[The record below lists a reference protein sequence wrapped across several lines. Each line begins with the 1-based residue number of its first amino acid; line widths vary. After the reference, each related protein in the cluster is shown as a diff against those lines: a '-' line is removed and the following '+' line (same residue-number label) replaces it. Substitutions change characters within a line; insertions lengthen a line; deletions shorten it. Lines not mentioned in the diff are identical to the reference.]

1 MRSVTEEREEGG
13 RRARLRRRQELGRT
27 GARFPRTM
35 VVEEPDG
42 TVDTAD
48 VPDAPD
54 AGARR
59 RQQLG
64 RTGAR
69 FPRTV
74 VVQEP
79 DDSPA
84 TADTSDTGE
93 SAAAPGVLAEPDP
106 SSGIVVGRT
115 GARFGSR
122 SRQLRRALAQRA
134 ADDAAVP
141 VQAAPLREKRYDP
154 IAPCPDE
161 APTAPLHLAELKNR
175 AEGFESRVSVRPYVR
190 TRGRTRA
197 RPDLM
202 VETLISLP
210 SPRPPL
216 DDPEHVVIGGICEHA
231 PRSVAEVAAL
241 MQVPLGVAR
250 VLIGDMADDGAVRIH
265 PTAAA
270 GPQRGP
276 DREVMARVLRG
287 LQGL

>member
-1 MRSVTEEREEGG
+1 MTDEPVGEG
-13 RRARLRRRQELGRT
+13 RRGRL
-27 GARFPRTM
+27 
-35 VVEEPDG
+35 
-42 TVDTAD
+42 
-48 VPDAPD
+48 
-54 AGARR
+54 RR

-69 FPRTV
+69 FPRLV
-74 VVQEP
+74 EP
-79 DDSPA
+79 PTEDAGSVL
-84 TADTSDTGE
+84 E
-93 SAAAPGVLAEPDP
+93 AAPDEPILPDP
-106 SSGIVVGRT
+106 PSGDPAIGRT

-122 SRQLRRALAQRA
+122 GRQLRRAREQQA
-134 ADDAAVP
+134 AEDAAVP

-175 AEGFESRVSVRPYVR
+175 AEGYESRVSVRPYVR

-210 SPRPPL
+210 RPRRPL
-216 DDPEHVVIGGICEHA
+216 EDPEHVVIGELCDAA

-241 MQVPLGVAR
+241 MRVPLGVAR
-250 VLIGDMADDGAVRIH
+250 VLIGDMADDGSLRIH
-265 PTAAA
+265 PTAAS

-287 LQGL
+287 LHGL

>member
-1 MRSVTEEREEGG
+1 VVVEEPDDAAADSPDTPEVHGAPAAPDTG
-13 RRARLRRRQELGRT
+13 ARRRPRLGRT
-27 GARFPRTM
+27 GARFPRTA
-35 VVEEPDG
+35 VVEELD
-42 TVDTAD
+42 DTAD
-48 VPDAPD
+48 SA
-54 AGARR
+54 
-59 RQQLG
+59 
-64 RTGAR
+64 
-69 FPRTV
+69 
-74 VVQEP
+74 
-79 DDSPA
+79 DS
-84 TADTSDTGE
+84 ADTPDTGE
-93 SAAAPGVLAEPDP
+93 GAAAPVVLEPDP

-122 SRQLRRALAQRA
+122 SRQMRRVIAQRA

-241 MQVPLGVAR
+241 MRVPLGVAR

-270 GPQRGP
+270 GPQHGP

-287 LQGL
+287 LHGL

>member
-1 MRSVTEEREEGG
+1 MVVEESDDTAADFPDTPEVLDAPAAPDTG
-13 RRARLRRRQELGRT
+13 ARRRPQLGRT

-35 VVEEPDG
+35 VVEELD
-42 TVDTAD
+42 DTAGT
-48 VPDAPD
+48 PDTP
-54 AGARR
+54 
-59 RQQLG
+59 
-64 RTGAR
+64 
-69 FPRTV
+69 
-74 VVQEP
+74 
-79 DDSPA
+79 
-84 TADTSDTGE
+84 DTGGG
-93 SAAAPGVLAEPDP
+93 AAAPAVLGPDP

-122 SRQLRRALAQRA
+122 SRQVRRVIAQRA

-241 MQVPLGVAR
+241 MRVPLGVAR

-265 PTAAA
+265 PTAA
-270 GPQRGP
+270 GPQHGP

-287 LQGL
+287 LHGL